1 MVDCAPHCPGG
12 FLNDPFCLGNCFFQ
26 PAPDD
31 PHRLLVVLRVTLRR
45 GQLHELF
52 INYGPDY
59 WDEVHLAALSPVARA
74 QCEAFYAPGGPYDAW
89 LHAGA

>member
-12 FLNDPFCLGNCFFQ
+12 YLNDPFCLGNCFFQ

-52 INYGPDY
+52 INYGPAY
-59 WDEVHLAALSPVARA
+59 WDEVHLSALSPAARA

-89 LHAGA
+89 LNASA